1 MIEKRS
7 GVILA
12 ITSTPAPLGLALV
25 GGMAVAWGAVEA
37 FTRGQHDT
45 RTGTLG
51 LGRGCPM
58 RTVRD
63 GLFILAAAAILLVAG
78 ACAHPY
84 PHIQLPSIALGEPS
98 FFPTLEAY
106 AQAPIVGGNRI
117 DLFTSGDTLFPA
129 MLDAIRSAEKT
140 ISYAQYTYEEGPI
153 AQDFAEA
160 LAERC
165 RANVTVNVLL
175 DGIGSLNMP
184 PEYRTVMTE
193 AGCHVVTFRP
203 LGPFTLGR
211 ANNRNHRRLL
221 IVDGRVGF
229 TGSSGIGKAW
239 MGDGHTKEHWRNTD
253 MRIEGSAVAYLQGA
267 FAENWLEAT
276 GAVLGGE
283 DFFPRSIGPQG
294 QVYAQVLRSSP
305 SAGSFALYTTFLL
318 AISGAQH
325 SISITNPYFVP
336 DDEMLDA
343 LVEAANRGL
352 RVVILVPGVID
363 HNIVK
368 PAGRREF
375 GRLLQA
381 GVEIYEYHPGLLH
394 AKTMVIDGR
403 WSTIGST
410 NFDNRSFA
418 LNDELN
424 VVIYNA
430 EIGGELERS
439 FAEDISQSKKVEY
452 QEWLQRGMT
461 ERLLEILSAPF
472 HDLL

>member
-1 MIEKRS
+1 
-7 GVILA
+7 
-12 ITSTPAPLGLALV
+12 
-25 GGMAVAWGAVEA
+25 
-37 FTRGQHDT
+37 
-45 RTGTLG
+45 
-51 LGRGCPM
+51 M
-58 RTVRD
+58 RTVRG
-63 GLFILAAAAILLVAG
+63 GLFVFVAAAILLWAV

-106 AQAPIVGGNRI
+106 AQAPIVGGNRVNI
-117 DLFTSGDTLFPA
+117 FFSGDRLFPA
-129 MLDAIRSAEKT
+129 MLEAIRSAEKT

-153 AQDFAEA
+153 AQDFAGA

-165 RANVTVNVLL
+165 HAGVTVNVLL
-175 DGIGSLNMP
+175 DGVGSLSMP
-184 PEYRTVMTE
+184 PEYRALLTD

-239 MGDGHTKEHWRNTD
+239 MGDGRTKEHWRNTD
-253 MRIEGSAVAYLQGA
+253 VRIEGPAVEYLQGA

-283 DFFPRSIGPQG
+283 DYFPRPIGPKG
-294 QVYAQVLRSSP
+294 QVYAQILRSSP

-318 AISGAQH
+318 AISSAQH

-343 LVEAANRGL
+343 LVKAANRGL
-352 RVVILVPGVID
+352 RVVILAPGVID

-368 PAGRREF
+368 PAGRREY

-381 GVEIYEYHPGLLH
+381 GVEIFEYQPALLH

-424 VVIYNA
+424 VVTYSA
-430 EIGGELERS
+430 EVAQNLERA
-439 FAEDISQSKKVEY
+439 FADDLAHSKKVEY
-452 QEWLQRGMT
+452 QEWLQRGIT
-461 ERLLEILSAPF
+461 ERLLELISAPF